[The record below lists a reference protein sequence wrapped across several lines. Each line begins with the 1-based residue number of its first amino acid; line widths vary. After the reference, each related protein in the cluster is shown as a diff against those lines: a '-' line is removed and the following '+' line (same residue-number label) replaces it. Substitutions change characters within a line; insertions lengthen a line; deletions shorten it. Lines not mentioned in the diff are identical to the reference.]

1 MQSGEAALTAASVPR
16 TVTPH
21 APGGGGLIH
30 AGSGGSMSL
39 ADRLKHAALAS
50 SLGVGKAPADRE
62 PGAPAAF
69 AQAALLTM
77 PQHMAAPGPGSP
89 MACDTVKAEHSS
101 SGSGDFGSLLRGDGS
116 GSAAGGQGLA
126 DITRQALM
134 KRDRA
139 LMEADAAL
147 VRSALGASSGFPPAR
162 GGSFSPP
169 PAGRLLR
176 AGTQTTGRSLGGTQS
191 MPHNLNVRCQCS
203 AEDNT
208 ARMMLRASYDV
219 SCESTYPVRSML
231 HGEHRRHISL
241 MTTRHLI
248 EK

>member
-21 APGGGGLIH
+21 ALGGGGIIH

-62 PGAPAAF
+62 PGAHVAF
-69 AQAALLTM
+69 AQAAPLTT
-77 PQHMAAPGPGSP
+77 PQYLAVPGSGSS

-101 SGSGDFGSLLRGDGS
+101 GGSGELSCLLRGEGS
-116 GSAAGGQGLA
+116 GSAGGGQGLA
-126 DITRQALM
+126 DITKQALM
-134 KRDRA
+134 KQARA

-147 VRSALGASSGFPPAR
+147 VRAASGAPMSFPAAQ
-162 GGSFSPP
+162 GGLSSPP
-169 PAGRLLR
+169 SAGRLLR
-176 AGTQTTGRSLGGTQS
+176 AGTQMTGRSLGGTQS
-191 MPHNLNVRCQCS
+191 MPHNLNVRFQRG

-208 ARMMLRASYDV
+208 ASRLCVMRHGSARRELQVVRKHA
-219 SCESTYPVRSML
+219 SCE
-231 HGEHRRHISL
+231 
-241 MTTRHLI
+241 
-248 EK
+248 